1 LGGNVKETVVYLLVS
16 LLLAMSCVGIT
27 RSLEAAT
34 QGIQLSASSET
45 VTLPPT
51 LVLLGGGSKWTA
63 GNGNNALFVGWKD
76 NWLAHHDTDG
86 ISWGPWPK
94 VEDMDSMSVSVSY
107 ALNQSGLNVQSA
119 GDIPANLSGYDVVV
133 LDAYWAVEPR
143 DCQILQDYISNGG
156 GVVILAGVPEFM
168 RCYCKD
174 WWTYRCPT
182 DNASFNMDK
191 WFGCDGNYVNTGG
204 YATLTVDNP
213 FNTSLMPGDALFA
226 GAGYSYASLYPP
238 CDGTRVIATWNAGFV
253 FAYTYE
259 YGLGRVYYQAAYDC
273 LGASPPTIPPS
284 SPPPVSHGTAEV
296 SIAPSNVV
304 VELNHVFTV
313 DVINA
318 NVTDLYGWEIKLFY
332 ENAILNFTG
341 VVEGL
346 FLKLGGSTVWETNS
360 DPSYNATHG
369 MIQFCSSLLGEV
381 LGVSGNGTLATV
393 SFQAVALGNANL
405 DIVDAIV
412 LDDNLQDV
420 LSSAVGG
427 VVEVVDPPTT
437 RGLMGDVSGAFV
449 GVPDGRINIL
459 DISYVAQGFGS
470 KSGDSWW
477 NPNADI
483 NGDGKID
490 IKDVSFVA
498 RQFAGQI

>member
-1 LGGNVKETVVYLLVS
+1 MVVYLLVS
-16 LLLAMSCVGIT
+16 ILLVMSSVGIT

-34 QGIQLSASSET
+34 HGIQLSASSET
-45 VTLPPT
+45 VTVPPT
-51 LVLLGGGSKWTA
+51 LVLLGGGSKWAA

-86 ISWGPWPK
+86 IGWGPWPK
-94 VEDMDSMSVSVSY
+94 VEDMDNMSVSVSY
-107 ALNQSGLNVQSA
+107 ALNQSGLNVQFA

-143 DCQILQDYISNGG
+143 HCPLLQNYIGNGG

-182 DNASFNMDK
+182 DNASLNIDE
-191 WFGCDGNYVNTGG
+191 WLGCDGNYVNTGG
-204 YATLTVDNP
+204 YATVTIDNP
-213 FNTSLMPGDALFA
+213 VNTSLMSGDALFA
-226 GAGYSYASLYPP
+226 SAGYSCASLYPP
-238 CDGTRVIATWNAGFV
+238 YDGTHVIATWDAGFV

-273 LGASPPTIPPS
+273 LGASPPSIPPS
-284 SPPPVSHGTAEV
+284 SPPPSPPVSNGTAEL

-313 DVINA
+313 DVTIA
-318 NVTDLYGWEIKLFY
+318 NVTDLYGWEIKLYY
-332 ENAILNFTG
+332 ENAILNFTD
-341 VVEGL
+341 VVEGP
-346 FLKLGGSTVWETNS
+346 FLKSGGSTIWEINI
-360 DPSYNATHG
+360 DPSHDATHG
-369 MIQFCSSLLGEV
+369 MIQFGASLLGEV
-381 LGVSGNGTLATV
+381 PGVSGNGTLATV
-393 SFQAVALGNANL
+393 SFQAVALGNTDL

-412 LDDNLQDV
+412 LDGNLQDV

-427 VVEVVDPPTT
+427 VVEVVDPPIT
-437 RGLMGDVSGAFV
+437 RGLIGDVSGVIV

-459 DISYVAQGFGS
+459 DISYVAKGFGS
-470 KSGDSWW
+470 KPGGSWW

-483 NGDGKID
+483 NGDSKID
-490 IKDVSFVA
+490 IKDVSLVA
-498 RQFAGQI
+498 KQFAEQI